1 VTDTLAYT
9 KPPADE
15 VPPPLALLEI
25 LNGMWVAR
33 AVQVAAELGLADLLA
48 EGPRTVDA
56 LAVATSTHASTLERL
71 LRALST
77 VGIFAP
83 AGPGCYAQTPRS
95 ACLASGHPASMRNA
109 ARMFG
114 ADWQWRAWTALPD
127 AIRSGG
133 PAFNAA
139 HGVGLLEYLRS
150 SDAAAGELFDA
161 AMLDMSTFLNRA
173 VVAAYP
179 LPPGAVV
186 VDVGGGHSTLLAD
199 LLQANP
205 SATGTVFDVAAVTPR
220 ARVLVERAGLGDRCR
235 VEEGDFFA
243 SVPSGADLL
252 VLNRVLHDWEDDR
265 ALELLRACRQA
276 CGPDTRLLI
285 VEQLLE
291 PDGASRRAAFT
302 DLQMLVIRGGRE
314 RATAEYA
321 ELLERAGFVLQRT
334 LPSHSPMTLL
344 EASPT

>member
-1 VTDTLAYT
+1 MTDTIAYT
-9 KPPADE
+9 KPPAEE

-48 EGPRTVDA
+48 EGPRSVDS
-56 LAVATSTHASTLERL
+56 LAVATSTDVDALERL

-83 AGPGCYAQTPRS
+83 AGPGAYAQTPRS
-95 ACLASGHPASMRNA
+95 GCLASGHPASMRNA

-133 PAFNAA
+133 PAFDAA
-139 HGVGLLEYLRS
+139 HGVNLLDYLRG
-150 SDAAAGELFDA
+150 SDPAAGELFDA
-161 AMLDMSTFLNRA
+161 AMLDMSAFLNRA
-173 VVAAYP
+173 VVAAYQ
-179 LPPGAVV
+179 LPENAVV
-186 VDVGGGHSTLLAD
+186 IDVGGGHSTLLAD

-205 SATGTVFDVAAVTPR
+205 STRGILLDVAAVAPR
-220 ARVLVERAGLGDRCR
+220 ARALVEQAGVDERCR
-235 VEEGDFFA
+235 VEEGDFF
-243 SVPSGADLL
+243 SEVPAGGDLL
-252 VLNRVLHDWEDDR
+252 VLNRVLHDWDDER
-265 ALELLRACRQA
+265 ALALLRACRRA
-276 CGPDTRLLI
+276 CGPDARLLI

-314 RATAEYA
+314 RTATEYA
-321 ELLERAGFVLQRT
+321 ELLERAGFVLDRI
-334 LPSHSPMTLL
+334 LPTPSPMALL
-344 EASPT
+344 EAAPA